1 MRSRSI
7 SEEFQK
13 KILRHLTLKNSMI
26 VEIISIILGFIVA
39 GAIWTIK
46 GGSIKGFVMFILVFI
61 VGGLGLIVGMDHLDR
76 WRQDKQE
83 TKTIDESPEIDIEIQ
98 EGETELE
105 ALFRSYYE
113 NKDN

>member
-1 MRSRSI
+1 
-7 SEEFQK
+7 
-13 KILRHLTLKNSMI
+13 MI

-46 GGSIKGFVMFILVFI
+46 GGSIKGFIIFILVFA
-61 VGGLGLIVGMDHLDR
+61 VGGLGLVVGMDHLDR
-76 WRQDKQE
+76 SRQSKQE
-83 TKTIDESPEIDIEIQ
+83 TKTRDESPEIDIEIQ

-105 ALFRSYYE
+105 ALFRTYYE